1 MEKEKDG
8 LFGRLVLFWKE
19 KIRMQGEDGIGFWKE
34 ADDMGNHFAEMGA
47 VAALSQKETRGVFW
61 QEEAERKVLEKK
73 VVQLLPEVEESYG
86 RKENLTEDEK
96 REEKTKYSS
105 KIFAAERFAAENIT
119 ETDGNGLRSTFL
131 KNMLDEDI
139 EERPII
145 PVFEENNVMQEREQ
159 NADVLQREDNT
170 GNFQKEEKPAESKLD
185 VEQVMREITK
195 RLWEEREGCGRRL
208 R

>member
-34 ADDMGNHFAEMGA
+34 ADGTENHFAEMGV
-47 VAALSQKETRGVFW
+47 VAALSQKETKGTFW
-61 QEEAERKVLEKK
+61 QEEAERKGQEKE
-73 VVQLLPEVEESYG
+73 VVQILPEVEERKG
-86 RKENLTEDEK
+86 RKENLPEDEE
-96 REEKTKYSS
+96 REEKPKHIS
-105 KIFAAERFAAENIT
+105 KIFAAERFAAEKIT
-119 ETDGNGLRSTFL
+119 ETDGDDLRSVFL
-131 KNMLDEDI
+131 RNMPDEDI

-185 VEQVMREITK
+185 VEQLMREITK

>member
-8 LFGRLVLFWKE
+8 LFERLVH
-19 KIRMQGEDGIGFWKE
+19 FWKE
-34 ADDMGNHFAEMGA
+34 ADDTENHFAEMGA
-47 VAALSQKETRGVFW
+47 VAALSQKEMKSTFW

-73 VVQLLPEVEESYG
+73 VVQLLPEVEESKG
-86 RKENLTEDEK
+86 RKENLPEDEE

-105 KIFAAERFAAENIT
+105 KIFATERFAAEKIR
-119 ETDGNGLRSTFL
+119 ETSGNGLRSVFL
-131 KNMLDEDI
+131 KNMPDEDK

-159 NADVLQREDNT
+159 NADVSQREENA
-170 GNFQKEEKPAESKLD
+170 GNFQKEEKIAESKLD
-185 VEQVMREITK
+185 VEQLMREITK

>member
-1 MEKEKDG
+1 M
-8 LFGRLVLFWKE
+8 
-19 KIRMQGEDGIGFWKE
+19 
-34 ADDMGNHFAEMGA
+34 
-47 VAALSQKETRGVFW
+47 
-61 QEEAERKVLEKK
+61 K

-86 RKENLTEDEK
+86 RKENLPEDEES
-96 REEKTKYSS
+96 EEKTKHSAM
-105 KIFAAERFAAENIT
+105 IFEAERLAAEKIT
-119 ETDGNGLRSTFL
+119 ETDGNGLRSVFL
-131 KNMLDEDI
+131 KNMPDEDK

-185 VEQVMREITK
+185 VEQLMREITK